1 MLFSFAILFFWR
13 VFLFA
18 GYEWFYKKHD
28 KKIKSGDELH
38 LELTPATKIFEK
50 LKDMNKKLLA

>member
-28 KKIKSGDELH
+28 KKIKFMCVGFA
-38 LELTPATKIFEK
+38 LTVRVLKGQRIFSIIF
-50 LKDMNKKLLA
+50 